1 MVTQEPSR
9 RAALLSPR
17 LSPRCPSQHR
27 ASSGGVLP
35 ALFDR
40 AAMCKRPPHLFRAV
54 ETSCRN
60 HLVRLAHSY
69 QSRQRAR
76 YRNALLQADRWFPA
90 PPSRRIPVDEHP
102 SLASTGEW
110 SHCIEVASSEGL
122 GLDVPGATG
131 ATGVSAYRR
140 IGRDMMQKRDVRP
153 VRDDRNGRLLVS
165 RARLSDYHLWSI
177 VPFLR
182 RRPDYGGQAG
192 TDSSLKTLTQHFVL
206 GYFY

>member
-1 MVTQEPSR
+1 MSIQVWHQPESGR
-9 RAALLSPR
+9 I
-17 LSPRCPSQHR
+17 
-27 ASSGGVLP
+27 ASKLQVARGWDSTFPALP
-35 ALFDR
+35 AL
-40 AAMCKRPPHLFRAV
+40 P
-54 ETSCRN
+54 
-60 HLVRLAHSY
+60 
-69 QSRQRAR
+69 
-76 YRNALLQADRWFPA
+76 ALPA
-90 PPSRRIPVDEHP
+90 YRRI
-102 SLASTGEW
+102 
-110 SHCIEVASSEGL
+110 
-122 GLDVPGATG
+122 
-131 ATGVSAYRR
+131 GVSAYRR

>member
-1 MVTQEPSR
+1 MSIQVWHQPESGRIASKLQVARAGTRRSR
-9 RAALLSPR
+9 RYR
-17 LSPRCPSQHR
+17 
-27 ASSGGVLP
+27 
-35 ALFDR
+35 
-40 AAMCKRPPHLFRAV
+40 
-54 ETSCRN
+54 
-60 HLVRLAHSY
+60 
-69 QSRQRAR
+69 R
-76 YRNALLQADRWFPA
+76 YRRY
-90 PPSRRIPVDEHP
+90 RRI
-102 SLASTGEW
+102 
-110 SHCIEVASSEGL
+110 
-122 GLDVPGATG
+122 
-131 ATGVSAYRR
+131 GVSAYRR